1 MIGISRWPLVLAYH
15 GVGIDDDD
23 VDPERLVISPNHL
36 EQQIRLLQRRG
47 YRFATAEELIGA
59 KRTPGRVVALAFD
72 DGFRSCLTIAAP
84 LLRQLGVS
92 GTFYVSPGLWGR
104 QHPSV
109 AGEAGRLLTADEA
122 RELIEYGMELGSHG
136 FSHLDLRY
144 LEDDALRRELVD
156 SKLAL
161 EQLTGRLCRT
171 LAYPYGFAD
180 ERVVTSVRAAGYEL
194 AFMCAGYELAF
205 MWLPGRWRELEVPR
219 LPGPPRH
226 GAGRLRL
233 KLIGLRK
240 PGR

>member
-1 MIGISRWPLVLAYH
+1 VIGISRWPLVLAYH
-15 GVGIDDDD
+15 GVGIVDND
-23 VDPERLVISPNHL
+23 VDPERLVVSPIHL
-36 EQQIRLLQRRG
+36 EQQVRLLQRRG

-59 KRTPGRVVALAFD
+59 KRTHGRVVALTFD
-72 DGFRSCLTIAAP
+72 DGFRSSLTVAAP

-92 GTFYVSPGLWGR
+92 ATFYVSPGMWSR

-109 AGEAGRLLTADEA
+109 AGEAGRLLAADEA
-122 RELIEYGMELGSHG
+122 RELTEYGMELGSHG
-136 FSHLDLRY
+136 FSHLDLSS

-161 EQLTGRLCRT
+161 EQLAGRPCRT
-171 LAYPYGFAD
+171 LAYPYGFAG
-180 ERVVTSVRAAGYEL
+180 ERVVASARA
-194 AFMCAGYELAF
+194 AGYELAF
-205 MWLPGRWRELEVPR
+205 MWLPGRWRELEAPR